1 MSLPPFAWNAGTV
14 AGASLWAIAFYWGF
28 SPQSDR
34 MFTALVQ
41 RLPAGLASLVGMVPW
56 LGLGALCEYLCD
68 WSLGK
73 SWGVSL
79 GLLTALG
86 CGVYELGRRSSG
98 SLDEGKD

>member
-1 MSLPPFAWNAGTV
+1 MSLPPFVWNAGTV

-41 RLPAGLASLVGMVPW
+41 RLPAGLASLVSMAPW
-56 LGLGALCEYLCD
+56 LGLGVLCEYLCD

-98 SLDEGKD
+98 SSDEGKD

>member
-1 MSLPPFAWNAGTV
+1 MSLPPFVWNAGTV

-56 LGLGALCEYLCD
+56 LGLGVLCEYLCD

-86 CGVYELGRRSSG
+86 CGVYELGRRSGRSQ
-98 SLDEGKD
+98 DED

>member
-41 RLPAGLASLVGMVPW
+41 RLPAGLASLVGMV
-56 LGLGALCEYLCD
+56 
-68 WSLGK
+68 SLGK

-86 CGVYELGRRSSG
+86 CGVYELGRRSGRSQ
-98 SLDEGKD
+98 DED